1 MMLTDKENKI
11 LKETQQRNTLRYLK
25 RLYSKLKEHPELVKE
40 CQELKTEIDSLEK
53 ELAMI

>member
-25 RLYSKLKEHPELVKE
+25 RLYSKLKEHPELTDE
-40 CQELKTEIDSLEK
+40 CISLKSEIDSLEK
-53 ELAMI
+53 EVAMT